1 MKSQIE
7 KAVFETI
14 RKFNQL
20 NKDGFTLKPDQ
31 KTALTGPKASIDS
44 VALIGFLLDLE
55 KNLYKNFKKKITIA
69 DEKVFQDIKI
79 LKNVGSL
86 INHIS
91 SKINIKK

>member
-7 KAVFETI
+7 KTVFETI
-14 RKFNQL
+14 RKFNQS
-20 NKDGFTLKPDQ
+20 NKDGFTLKPDK
-31 KTALTGPKASIDS
+31 KTTLTGSDASIDS

-91 SKINIKK
+91 SKINVK

>member
-1 MKSQIE
+1 MRSQIE

-14 RKFNQL
+14 QKFNKS
-20 NKDGFTLKPDQ
+20 NKDGFNLKPDH
-31 KTALTGPKASIDS
+31 KTTLTGPNANIDS

-79 LKNVGSL
+79 LKNIGSL

-91 SKINIKK
+91 SKINVK

>member
-1 MKSQIE
+1 MRSQIE

-14 RKFNQL
+14 RKFNQS
-20 NKDGFTLKPDQ
+20 NKDGFTLKPDK
-31 KTALTGPKASIDS
+31 KTTLTGPKASIDS

-55 KNLYKNFKKKITIA
+55 KNLYKNLKKITIA

-91 SKINIKK
+91 SKINVK